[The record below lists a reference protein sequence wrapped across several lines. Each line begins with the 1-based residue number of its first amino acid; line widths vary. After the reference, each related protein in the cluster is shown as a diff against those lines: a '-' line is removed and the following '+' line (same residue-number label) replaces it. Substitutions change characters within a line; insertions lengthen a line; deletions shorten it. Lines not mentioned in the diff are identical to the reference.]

1 MNFMPRATATDAA
14 RRDARIAVLP
24 IGSFEQHGDHLPLA
38 TDAMVAALIAERICE
53 RYELLNLPPVT
64 ISCSHE
70 HEGMPGLVG
79 TVSVS
84 PSTLIAIVN
93 DVRQSLRRADIHHL
107 VLVNAHGGNYAL
119 SNLAQEANVEGA
131 AVALFPGNEDWKAAR
146 ATAGIVTS
154 GRADMHAGEL
164 ETSILMHAFPDSVGE
179 TYAKNDHEA
188 SSRDHLTTLGMKA
201 YTTSG
206 VIGMPS
212 LATATKGQA
221 VIEALVDRFAVC
233 LALFDDHPTRRAN
246 ND

>member
-1 MNFMPRATATDAA
+1 MPRVTATDAA
-14 RRDARIAVLP
+14 RQDARIAVLP

-38 TDAMVAALIAERICE
+38 TDTMVATLIAEKVCE
-53 RYELLNLPPVT
+53 RYGLLNLPPVT

-70 HEGMPGLVG
+70 HEDMPGLAG

-84 PSTLIAIVN
+84 PTTLLAIVN
-93 DVRQSLRRADIHHL
+93 DVRQSLQRAGIHHL

-146 ATAGIVTS
+146 TTAGIVTG

-179 TYAKNDHEA
+179 TYTKNDHDA
-188 SSRDHLTTLGMKA
+188 PSRNHLTTLGMKA

-212 LATATKGQA
+212 LATAAKGEA
-221 VIEALVDRFAVC
+221 VIDALVDLFADC
-233 LALFDDHPTRRAN
+233 ISLFDDNSPTRKAS
-246 ND
+246 DD